1 MSADRSISAD
11 DQLPTEDSPELLN
24 ATLYA
29 NDGNMGES
37 ISDFEVKSVLGRGTF
52 GKVFLVQK
60 KDGAVFAMKAMSKET
75 LLEKDCVQST
85 LLEKEILLKANHP
98 FLVGMSYVFQT
109 QMKRMP

>member
-1 MSADRSISAD
+1 MSTDRTISED
-11 DQLPTEDSPELLN
+11 DLLPTLQSPEMLN
-24 ATLYA
+24 TTLYA

-37 ISDFEVKSVLGRGTF
+37 ISDFEIKAVIGKGTF

-60 KDGAVFAMKAMSKET
+60 TDGGVFAMKAMSKET

-98 FLVGMSYVFQT
+98 FLAGMSYVF
-109 QMKRMP
+109 